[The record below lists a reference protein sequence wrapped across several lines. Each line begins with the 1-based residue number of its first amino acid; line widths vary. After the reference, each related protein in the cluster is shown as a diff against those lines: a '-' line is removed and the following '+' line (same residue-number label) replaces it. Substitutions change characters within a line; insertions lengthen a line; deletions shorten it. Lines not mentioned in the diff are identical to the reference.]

1 MKLIY
6 ISKGRVYGG
15 KMAKIISI
23 INLKGGV
30 AKTTT
35 TVGLAQVLS
44 TEFNKK
50 VLVIDLD
57 AQTNAT
63 TMLIGEEK
71 WLEVNKDKQTIAQLF
86 YEGVYPKSEKIFDI
100 NRAILKGV
108 SNIDE
113 VKLVD
118 MLPSSLDLIDIQ
130 EEVIK
135 APRGIFSVIRPVD
148 LLDKSLRKIK
158 QKYDYI
164 LIDCPPNLGVITRN
178 GLKVSDVYII
188 PTVPDVLSTYGI
200 PQIISRV
207 NKFSKE
213 LEKEIKPLG
222 IVITKYREQSAL
234 HKRTVKELRKERDC
248 RVFETIFKENDNIA
262 NAAEYINKSTMR
274 QKWGYKGQVDN
285 FKLLAEEI
293 LRALGGEYGK
303 EIKGFI

>member
-1 MKLIY
+1 MTRV
-6 ISKGRVYGG
+6 ISV
-15 KMAKIISI
+15 

-30 AKTTT
+30 GKTTT
-35 TVGLAQVLS
+35 TVGLAQILS
-44 TEFNKK
+44 VEFNKK
-50 VLVIDLD
+50 ILVVDLD

-71 WLEVNKDKQTIAQLF
+71 WMEVNKQKQTIAQLF
-86 YEGVYPKSEKIFDI
+86 YEGVYPRSEKIFDI

-293 LRALGGEYGK
+293 MRAMGDEYGK
-303 EIKGFI
+303 EINGFI

>member
-1 MKLIY
+1 MTRV
-6 ISKGRVYGG
+6 ISV
-15 KMAKIISI
+15 

-30 AKTTT
+30 GKTTT
-35 TVGLAQVLS
+35 TVGLAQILS
-44 TEFNKK
+44 VEFNKK
-50 VLVIDLD
+50 ILVVDLD

-71 WLEVNKDKQTIAQLF
+71 WVEVNKQKQTIAQLF
-86 YEGVYPKSEKIFDI
+86 YEGVYPRSGKIFDI

-293 LRALGGEYGK
+293 MRAMGDEYGK

>member
-1 MKLIY
+1 MTRV
-6 ISKGRVYGG
+6 ISV
-15 KMAKIISI
+15 

-30 AKTTT
+30 GKTTT
-35 TVGLAQVLS
+35 TVGLAQILS
-44 TEFNKK
+44 VEFNKK
-50 VLVIDLD
+50 ILVVDLD

-71 WLEVNKDKQTIAQLF
+71 WMEVNKQKQTIAQLF
-86 YEGVYPKSEKIFDI
+86 YEGVYPRSEKIFDI

-293 LRALGGEYGK
+293 MRAMGDEYGN

>member
-1 MKLIY
+1 MRKLRK
-6 ISKGRVYGG
+6 S
-15 KMAKIISI
+15 
-23 INLKGGV
+23 
-30 AKTTT
+30 
-35 TVGLAQVLS
+35 
-44 TEFNKK
+44 FC
-50 VLVIDLD
+50 
-57 AQTNAT
+57 
-63 TMLIGEEK
+63 
-71 WLEVNKDKQTIAQLF
+71 
-86 YEGVYPKSEKIFDI
+86 PKS
-100 NRAILKGV
+100 
-108 SNIDE
+108 
-113 VKLVD
+113 
-118 MLPSSLDLIDIQ
+118 
-130 EEVIK
+130 
-135 APRGIFSVIRPVD
+135 
-148 LLDKSLRKIK
+148 
-158 QKYDYI
+158 
-164 LIDCPPNLGVITRN
+164 RN

-293 LRALGGEYGK
+293 MRAMGDEYGK

>member
-1 MKLIY
+1 MTRV
-6 ISKGRVYGG
+6 ISV
-15 KMAKIISI
+15 

-30 AKTTT
+30 GKTTT
-35 TVGLAQVLS
+35 TVGLAQILS
-44 TEFNKK
+44 VEFNKK
-50 VLVIDLD
+50 ILVVDLD

-71 WLEVNKDKQTIAQLF
+71 WVEVNKQKQTIAQLF
-86 YEGVYPKSEKIFDI
+86 YEGVYPRSEKIFDI

-293 LRALGGEYGK
+293 MRAMGDEYGK

>member
-100 NRAILKGV
+100 NKAILKGV

-118 MLPSSLDLIDIQ
+118 LLPSSLELIDIQ
-130 EEVIK
+130 EDVIK
-135 APRGIFSVIRPVD
+135 TPRGIFSTIRPVD
-148 LLDKSLRKIK
+148 LLGRQLSKVKER
-158 QKYDYI
+158 YDYI

-188 PTVPDVLSTYGI
+188 PTIPDILSTYGI

-207 NKFSKE
+207 KKYSKE
-213 LEKEIKPLG
+213 LERDIKPLG
-222 IVITKYREQSAL
+222 IVITKYREQSPV
-234 HKRTVKELRKERDC
+234 HRRT
-248 RVFETIFKENDNIA
+248 I
-262 NAAEYINKSTMR
+262 
-274 QKWGYKGQVDN
+274 
-285 FKLLAEEI
+285 
-293 LRALGGEYGK
+293 
-303 EIKGFI
+303 

>member
-1 MKLIY
+1 MTRV
-6 ISKGRVYGG
+6 ISV
-15 KMAKIISI
+15 

-30 AKTTT
+30 GKTTT
-35 TVGLAQVLS
+35 TVGLAQILS
-44 TEFNKK
+44 VEFNKK
-50 VLVIDLD
+50 ILVVDLD

-71 WLEVNKDKQTIAQLF
+71 WMEVNKQKQTIAQLF
-86 YEGVYPKSEKIFDI
+86 YEGVYPRSEKIFDI

-293 LRALGGEYGK
+293 MIAMGDEYGK
-303 EIKGFI
+303 EIKGSI

>member
-1 MKLIY
+1 MTRV
-6 ISKGRVYGG
+6 ISV
-15 KMAKIISI
+15 

-30 AKTTT
+30 GKTTT
-35 TVGLAQVLS
+35 TVGLAQILS
-44 TEFNKK
+44 VEFNKK
-50 VLVIDLD
+50 ILVVDLD

-63 TMLIGEEK
+63 IMLIGEEK
-71 WLEVNKDKQTIAQLF
+71 WMEVNKQKQTIAQLF
-86 YEGVYPKSEKIFDI
+86 YEGVYPRSEKIFDI

-293 LRALGGEYGK
+293 MRAMGDEYGK

>member
-1 MKLIY
+1 MTRV
-6 ISKGRVYGG
+6 ISV
-15 KMAKIISI
+15 

-30 AKTTT
+30 GKTTT
-35 TVGLAQVLS
+35 TVGLAQILS
-44 TEFNKK
+44 VEFNKK
-50 VLVIDLD
+50 ILVVDLD

-71 WLEVNKDKQTIAQLF
+71 WMEVNKQKQTIAQLF
-86 YEGVYPKSEKIFDI
+86 YEGVYPRSEKIFDI

-222 IVITKYREQSAL
+222 IVITKYREQSTL
-234 HKRTVKELRKERDC
+234 HKRTVNELIKERDC

-293 LRALGGEYGK
+293 MRAMGDEYGK

>member
-1 MKLIY
+1 MTRV
-6 ISKGRVYGG
+6 ISV
-15 KMAKIISI
+15 
-23 INLKGGV
+23 INLKAGV
-30 AKTTT
+30 GKTTT
-35 TVGLAQVLS
+35 TVGLAQILS
-44 TEFNKK
+44 VEFNKK
-50 VLVIDLD
+50 ILVVDLD

-71 WLEVNKDKQTIAQLF
+71 WMEVNKQKQTIAQLF
-86 YEGVYPKSEKIFDI
+86 YEGVYPRSEKIFDI

-130 EEVIK
+130 EDVIK
-135 APRGIFSVIRPVD
+135 SPRGIFSVIRPVD

-222 IVITKYREQSAL
+222 IVITKYREQPAL

-293 LRALGGEYGK
+293 MRAMGDEYGK

>member
-1 MKLIY
+1 MTRV
-6 ISKGRVYGG
+6 ISV
-15 KMAKIISI
+15 

-30 AKTTT
+30 GKTTT
-35 TVGLAQVLS
+35 TVGLAQILS
-44 TEFNKK
+44 VEFNKK
-50 VLVIDLD
+50 ILVVDLD

-71 WLEVNKDKQTIAQLF
+71 WMEVNKQKQTIAQLF
-86 YEGVYPKSEKIFDI
+86 YEGVYPRSEKIFDI

-135 APRGIFSVIRPVD
+135 APRGIFSAIRPID
-148 LLDKSLRKIK
+148 LLDKSLREIK

-293 LRALGGEYGK
+293 MIAMGDEYGK
-303 EIKGFI
+303 EIKGSI

>member
-1 MKLIY
+1 MTRV
-6 ISKGRVYGG
+6 ISV
-15 KMAKIISI
+15 

-30 AKTTT
+30 GKTTT
-35 TVGLAQVLS
+35 TVGLAQILS
-44 TEFNKK
+44 VEFNKK
-50 VLVIDLD
+50 ILVVDLD

-71 WLEVNKDKQTIAQLF
+71 WMEVNKQKQTIAQLF
-86 YEGVYPKSEKIFDI
+86 YEGVYPRSEKIFDI

-188 PTVPDVLSTYGI
+188 PTVPDILSTYGI

-293 LRALGGEYGK
+293 MRAMGDEYGK

>member
-1 MKLIY
+1 MTRV
-6 ISKGRVYGG
+6 ISV
-15 KMAKIISI
+15 

-30 AKTTT
+30 GKTTT
-35 TVGLAQVLS
+35 TVGLAQILS
-44 TEFNKK
+44 VEFNKK
-50 VLVIDLD
+50 ILVVDLD

-71 WLEVNKDKQTIAQLF
+71 WMEVNKQKQTIAQLF
-86 YEGVYPKSEKIFDI
+86 YEGVYPRSEKIFDI

-148 LLDKSLRKIK
+148 FLDKSLRKIK

-213 LEKEIKPLG
+213 LEKEIKPIG

-293 LRALGGEYGK
+293 MRAMGDEYGK

>member
-1 MKLIY
+1 MTRV
-6 ISKGRVYGG
+6 ISV
-15 KMAKIISI
+15 

-30 AKTTT
+30 GKTTT
-35 TVGLAQVLS
+35 TVGLAQILS
-44 TEFNKK
+44 VEFNKK
-50 VLVIDLD
+50 ILVVDLD

-63 TMLIGEEK
+63 TMLIGEGK
-71 WLEVNKDKQTIAQLF
+71 WMEVNKQKQTIAQLF
-86 YEGVYPKSEKIFDI
+86 YEGVYPRSEKIFDI

-293 LRALGGEYGK
+293 MRAMGDEYGK

>member
-1 MKLIY
+1 MT
-6 ISKGRVYGG
+6 RV
-15 KMAKIISI
+15 ISI

-30 AKTTT
+30 GKTTT

-44 TEFNKK
+44 VEFNKK
-50 VLVIDLD
+50 VLVVDLD

-71 WLEVNKDKQTIAQLF
+71 WKEVNNQKQTIAQLF
-86 YEGVYPKSEKIFDI
+86 YEGVYPRSEKIFDI

-135 APRGIFSVIRPVD
+135 TPRGIFSTTRPVD
-148 LLDKSLRKIK
+148 LLGKSLEKVK
-158 QKYDYI
+158 AKYDYI

-200 PQIISRV
+200 PQIINRIS
-207 NKFSKE
+207 KFSKE
-213 LEKEIKPLG
+213 LEKDIKPLG
-222 IVITKYREQSAL
+222 IVITKYREQSQL
-234 HKRTVKELRKERDC
+234 HRRTVKDLKEKNDC
-248 RVFETIFKENDNIA
+248 RVFDTIFKENDSIA
-262 NAAEYINKSTMR
+262 NAADYINRATIR

-285 FKLLAEEI
+285 FISLE
-293 LRALGGEYGK
+293 K
-303 EIKGFI
+303 EIMKIMEDEGGK

>member
-1 MKLIY
+1 MTRV
-6 ISKGRVYGG
+6 ISV
-15 KMAKIISI
+15 

-30 AKTTT
+30 GKTTT
-35 TVGLAQVLS
+35 TVGLAQILS
-44 TEFNKK
+44 VEFNKK
-50 VLVIDLD
+50 ILVVDLD

-71 WLEVNKDKQTIAQLF
+71 WMEVNKQKQTIAQLF
-86 YEGVYPKSEKIFDI
+86 YEGVYPRSEKIFDI

-293 LRALGGEYGK
+293 MRAMGDEYGK
-303 EIKGFI
+303 EIK

>member
-1 MKLIY
+1 MTRV
-6 ISKGRVYGG
+6 ISV
-15 KMAKIISI
+15 

-30 AKTTT
+30 GKTTT
-35 TVGLAQVLS
+35 TVGLVQILS
-44 TEFNKK
+44 VEFNKK
-50 VLVIDLD
+50 ILVVDLD

-71 WLEVNKDKQTIAQLF
+71 WMEVNKQKQTIAQLF
-86 YEGVYPKSEKIFDI
+86 YEGVYPRSEKIFDI

-293 LRALGGEYGK
+293 MRAMGDEYGK

>member
-1 MKLIY
+1 MTRV
-6 ISKGRVYGG
+6 ISV
-15 KMAKIISI
+15 

-30 AKTTT
+30 GKTTT
-35 TVGLAQVLS
+35 TVGLAQILS
-44 TEFNKK
+44 VEFNKK
-50 VLVIDLD
+50 ILVVDLD

-71 WLEVNKDKQTIAQLF
+71 WMEVNKQKQTIAQLF
-86 YEGVYPKSEKIFDI
+86 YEGVYPRSEKIFDI

-234 HKRTVKELRKERDC
+234 HKKTVKELRKERDC

-293 LRALGGEYGK
+293 MRAMGDEYGK

>member
-1 MKLIY
+1 MTRV
-6 ISKGRVYGG
+6 ISV
-15 KMAKIISI
+15 

-30 AKTTT
+30 GKTTT
-35 TVGLAQVLS
+35 TVGLAQILS
-44 TEFNKK
+44 VEFNKK
-50 VLVIDLD
+50 FLVVDLD

-71 WLEVNKDKQTIAQLF
+71 WMEVNKQKQTIAQLF
-86 YEGVYPKSEKIFDI
+86 YEGVYPRSEKIFDI

-222 IVITKYREQSAL
+222 IVITKYREQSTL
-234 HKRTVKELRKERDC
+234 HKRTVNELIKERDC
-248 RVFETIFKENDNIA
+248 RVIETIFKENDNIA

-293 LRALGGEYGK
+293 MRAMGDEYGK

>member
-1 MKLIY
+1 MT
-6 ISKGRVYGG
+6 R
-15 KMAKIISI
+15 IISV

-30 AKTTT
+30 GKTTT
-35 TVGLAQVLS
+35 TVGLAQILS
-44 TEFNKK
+44 VEFNKK
-50 VLVIDLD
+50 ILVVDLD

-71 WLEVNKDKQTIAQLF
+71 WMEVNKQKQTIAQLF
-86 YEGVYPKSEKIFDI
+86 YEGVYPRSEKIFDI

-293 LRALGGEYGK
+293 MRAMGDEYGK

>member
-1 MKLIY
+1 MTRV
-6 ISKGRVYGG
+6 ISV
-15 KMAKIISI
+15 

-30 AKTTT
+30 GKTTT
-35 TVGLAQVLS
+35 TVGLAQILS
-44 TEFNKK
+44 VEFNKK
-50 VLVIDLD
+50 ILVVDLD

-71 WLEVNKDKQTIAQLF
+71 WMEVNKQKQTIAQLF
-86 YEGVYPKSEKIFDI
+86 YEGVYTRSEKIFDI

-293 LRALGGEYGK
+293 MRAMGDEYGK

>member
-1 MKLIY
+1 MTRV
-6 ISKGRVYGG
+6 ISV
-15 KMAKIISI
+15 

-30 AKTTT
+30 GKTTT
-35 TVGLAQVLS
+35 TVGLAQILS
-44 TEFNKK
+44 VEFNKK
-50 VLVIDLD
+50 ILVVDLD

-71 WLEVNKDKQTIAQLF
+71 WMEVNKQKQTIAQLF
-86 YEGVYPKSEKIFDI
+86 YEGVYPRSEKIFDI

-234 HKRTVKELRKERDC
+234 HKRTVNELIKERDC

-293 LRALGGEYGK
+293 MRAMGDEYGK
-303 EIKGFI
+303 EIKGSI

>member
-1 MKLIY
+1 MT
-6 ISKGRVYGG
+6 R
-15 KMAKIISI
+15 IISV

-30 AKTTT
+30 GKTTT
-35 TVGLAQVLS
+35 TVGLAQILS
-44 TEFNKK
+44 VEFNKK
-50 VLVIDLD
+50 ILVVDLD
-57 AQTNAT
+57 AQTNAS

-71 WLEVNKDKQTIAQLF
+71 WMEVNKQKQTIAQLF
-86 YEGVYPKSEKIFDI
+86 YEGVYPRSEKIFDI

-293 LRALGGEYGK
+293 MRAMGDEYGK

>member
-1 MKLIY
+1 MTRV
-6 ISKGRVYGG
+6 ISV
-15 KMAKIISI
+15 

-30 AKTTT
+30 GKTTT
-35 TVGLAQVLS
+35 TVGLAQILS
-44 TEFNKK
+44 VEFNKK
-50 VLVIDLD
+50 ILVVDLD

-71 WLEVNKDKQTIAQLF
+71 WMEVNKQKQTIAQLF
-86 YEGVYPKSEKIFDI
+86 YEGVYPRSEKIFDI

-293 LRALGGEYGK
+293 MRAMGNEYGK
-303 EIKGFI
+303 EIKGSI

>member
-1 MKLIY
+1 MTRV
-6 ISKGRVYGG
+6 ISV
-15 KMAKIISI
+15 

-30 AKTTT
+30 GKTTT
-35 TVGLAQVLS
+35 TVGLAQILS
-44 TEFNKK
+44 VEFNKK
-50 VLVIDLD
+50 ILVVDLD

-71 WLEVNKDKQTIAQLF
+71 WMEVNKQKQTIAQLF
-86 YEGVYPKSEKIFDI
+86 YEGVYPRSEKIFDI

-135 APRGIFSVIRPVD
+135 APRGIFSAIRPVD

-293 LRALGGEYGK
+293 MRAMGDEYGK

>member
-1 MKLIY
+1 MTRV
-6 ISKGRVYGG
+6 ISV
-15 KMAKIISI
+15 
-23 INLKGGV
+23 INQKGGV
-30 AKTTT
+30 GKTTT
-35 TVGLAQVLS
+35 TVGLAQILS
-44 TEFNKK
+44 VEFNKK
-50 VLVIDLD
+50 ILVVDLD

-71 WLEVNKDKQTIAQLF
+71 WMEVNKQKQTIAQLF
-86 YEGVYPKSEKIFDI
+86 YEGVYPRSEKIFDI

-293 LRALGGEYGK
+293 MRAMGDEYGK

>member
-1 MKLIY
+1 MTRV
-6 ISKGRVYGG
+6 ISV
-15 KMAKIISI
+15 

-30 AKTTT
+30 GKTTT
-35 TVGLAQVLS
+35 TVGLAQILS
-44 TEFNKK
+44 VEFNKK
-50 VLVIDLD
+50 ILVVDLD

-71 WLEVNKDKQTIAQLF
+71 WMEVNKQKQTIAQLF
-86 YEGVYPKSEKIFDI
+86 YEGVYPRSEKIFDI

-158 QKYDYI
+158 QNYDYI

-293 LRALGGEYGK
+293 MRAMGDEYGK

>member
-1 MKLIY
+1 MTRV
-6 ISKGRVYGG
+6 ISV
-15 KMAKIISI
+15 

-30 AKTTT
+30 GKTTT
-35 TVGLAQVLS
+35 TVGLAQILS
-44 TEFNKK
+44 VEFNKK
-50 VLVIDLD
+50 ILVVDLD

-71 WLEVNKDKQTIAQLF
+71 WMEVNKQKQTIAQLF
-86 YEGVYPKSEKIFDI
+86 YEGVYPRSEKIFDI

-262 NAAEYINKSTMR
+262 NAAEYINKSTIR

-293 LRALGGEYGK
+293 MRAMGDEYGK
-303 EIKGFI
+303 EIKGSI

>member
-1 MKLIY
+1 MTRV
-6 ISKGRVYGG
+6 ISV
-15 KMAKIISI
+15 

-30 AKTTT
+30 GKTTT
-35 TVGLAQVLS
+35 TVGLAQILS
-44 TEFNKK
+44 VEFNKK
-50 VLVIDLD
+50 ILVVDLD

-71 WLEVNKDKQTIAQLF
+71 WMEVNKQKQTIAQLF
-86 YEGVYPKSEKIFDI
+86 YEGVYPRSEKIFDI

-222 IVITKYREQSAL
+222 TVITKYREQSAL

-293 LRALGGEYGK
+293 MRAMGDEYGK

>member
-1 MKLIY
+1 MTRV
-6 ISKGRVYGG
+6 ISV
-15 KMAKIISI
+15 

-30 AKTTT
+30 GKTTT
-35 TVGLAQVLS
+35 TVGLAQILS
-44 TEFNKK
+44 VEFNKK
-50 VLVIDLD
+50 ILVVDLD

-71 WLEVNKDKQTIAQLF
+71 WMEVNKQKQTIAQLF
-86 YEGVYPKSEKIFDI
+86 YEGVYPRSEKIFDI

-234 HKRTVKELRKERDC
+234 HKRIVKELRKERDC

-293 LRALGGEYGK
+293 MRAMGDEYGK
-303 EIKGFI
+303 EIKGSI

>member
-1 MKLIY
+1 
-6 ISKGRVYGG
+6 
-15 KMAKIISI
+15 
-23 INLKGGV
+23 
-30 AKTTT
+30 
-35 TVGLAQVLS
+35 
-44 TEFNKK
+44 
-50 VLVIDLD
+50 
-57 AQTNAT
+57 
-63 TMLIGEEK
+63 MLIGEEK
-71 WLEVNKDKQTIAQLF
+71 WMEVNKQKQTIAQLF
-86 YEGVYPKSEKIFDI
+86 YEGVYPRSEKIFDI

-293 LRALGGEYGK
+293 MRAMGDEYGK

>member
-1 MKLIY
+1 MTRV
-6 ISKGRVYGG
+6 ISV
-15 KMAKIISI
+15 

-30 AKTTT
+30 GKTTT
-35 TVGLAQVLS
+35 TVGLAQILS
-44 TEFNKK
+44 VEFNKK
-50 VLVIDLD
+50 ILVVDLD

-71 WLEVNKDKQTIAQLF
+71 WMEVNKQKQTIAQLF
-86 YEGVYPKSEKIFDI
+86 YEGVYPRSEKIFDI

-222 IVITKYREQSAL
+222 IVITKYREQSTL
-234 HKRTVKELRKERDC
+234 HKRTVNELIKERDC

-285 FKLLAEEI
+285 LKLLAEEI
-293 LRALGGEYGK
+293 MRAMGDEYGK
-303 EIKGFI
+303 EIKGSI

>member
-1 MKLIY
+1 MTRV
-6 ISKGRVYGG
+6 ISV
-15 KMAKIISI
+15 

-30 AKTTT
+30 GKTTT
-35 TVGLAQVLS
+35 TVGLAQNLS
-44 TEFNKK
+44 VEFNKK
-50 VLVIDLD
+50 ILVVDLD

-71 WLEVNKDKQTIAQLF
+71 WMEVNKQKQTIAQLF
-86 YEGVYPKSEKIFDI
+86 YEGVYPRSEKIFDI

-222 IVITKYREQSAL
+222 IVITKYREQSTL
-234 HKRTVKELRKERDC
+234 HKRTVNELIKERDC

-293 LRALGGEYGK
+293 MRAMGDEYGK
-303 EIKGFI
+303 EIKGSI